1 MDQWRTKRKPRDLA
15 VLAAVWLALA
25 MLPALISRADA
36 ASSRCWAKN
45 VTRGTPARSN
55 LQAVIDGARR
65 GDRIKVKQVC
75 IGHFRIERELTLV
88 GERTS
93 SVPIPILR
101 TNGAGRVLFVE
112 ARVTLTKLRISG
124 GAVERGGGIWNAE
137 GFLILNRSSVRDN
150 EASLYGGGIVNDGG
164 TVVLNGSSTV
174 TGNTT
179 GGFGGGIVND
189 GGAVV
194 LNDSSAVRL
203 NSAADLGGGIINLS
217 GTVVMHGASSVGR
230 NAAALGGG
238 FYIDDG
244 SWVTMTD
251 SASVRGNTADEGGGI
266 YNDDGSVTLKNAS
279 SVTGN
284 TADVGGGILFGLVR
298 ACNGAG
304 EDEWTGAIGPNDP
317 NDPPAV
323 TPFAC
328 P

>member
-1 MDQWRTKRKPRDLA
+1 MDQLRTIRRPRGLA
-15 VLAAVWLALA
+15 VLAGVGLVLA
-25 MLPALISRADA
+25 MLPALTPGAESATN
-36 ASSRCWAKN
+36 RCWAKN
-45 VTRGTPARSN
+45 VTRGTPARSR
-55 LQAVIDGARR
+55 LQAVIDDARP
-65 GDRIKVKQVC
+65 GDRIKVRQVC
-75 IGHFRIERELTLV
+75 VGHFRIGKQLTLV
-88 GERTS
+88 GERTP
-93 SVPIPILR
+93 SVTIPVLR
-101 TNGAGRVLFVE
+101 TNGAGRVLFIE
-112 ARVTLTKLRISG
+112 ARVTLTNLRITG

-137 GFLILNRSSVRDN
+137 GFLILNRSSVREN

-203 NSAADLGGGIINLS
+203 NSAVDLGGGIINS
-217 GTVVMHGASSVGR
+217 KGTVVMHDASSVSR
-230 NAAALGGG
+230 NTAALGGG
-238 FYIDDG
+238 FFIDDG

-266 YNDDGSVTLKNAS
+266 YNDDGTVTLKNAS

-284 TADVGGGILFGLVR
+284 TATDGGGILFGLVR

-304 EDEWTGAIGPNDP
+304 EDEWTGAISPNDP
-317 NDPPAV
+317 DDPPTV
-323 TPFAC
+323 TLFAC